1 MAALSHSSPRAQ
13 HMSIFAE
20 QSSIKALLQEYMKVR
35 GPRLVINVSRARD
48 VRQTHDPKELPRS
61 ASC

>member
-1 MAALSHSSPRAQ
+1 
-13 HMSIFAE
+13 MSIFAE

-35 GPRLVINVSRARD
+35 GRRLVINVSRARD
-48 VRQTHDPKELPRS
+48 VRQTHDPKNLPRS

>member
-1 MAALSHSSPRAQ
+1 
-13 HMSIFAE
+13 MSIFAE

-35 GPRLVINVSRARD
+35 GPRPLISMCVARD
-48 VRQTHDPKELPRS
+48 VSGKPTIPKERPRS